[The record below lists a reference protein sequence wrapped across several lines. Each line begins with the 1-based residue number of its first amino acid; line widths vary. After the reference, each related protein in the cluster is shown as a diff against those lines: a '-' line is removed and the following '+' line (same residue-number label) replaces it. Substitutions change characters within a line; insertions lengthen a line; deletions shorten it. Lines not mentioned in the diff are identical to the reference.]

1 MSNAKSLL
9 LSTALAGAFLVAGVT
24 AAAADDYSNAGS
36 YNHGYGMSSGQE
48 NSAVD
53 PSLRDANGNLSVV
66 NGVFTSSTFGQQS
79 GIGQL
84 SASGQQLSTLGNS
97 STGAGSGGA
106 TAIGNALNV
115 VTVGNNN
122 TVVVNSTQTNTGTV
136 TATVNGSTSNG
147 VN

>member
-1 MSNAKSLL
+1 MPNAKSLL
-9 LSTALAGAFLVAGVT
+9 LSTALVGAFLVTGAV

-36 YNHGYGMSSGQE
+36 YNHGYGMAAGGE

-84 SASGQQLSTLGNS
+84 SSSGQQLSTLGSTS
-97 STGAGSGGA
+97 SGAGNGGA
-106 TAIGNALNV
+106 TAIGNSLNV

-122 TVVVNSTQTNTGTV
+122 TVIVNSTQTNTGSV